1 MKIKYYII
9 ISVILSFISLTRVL
23 FILMP
28 LFGSIN
34 IANSLPA
41 YENAIE
47 MYEDNDCLTEESR
60 SVDVEW
66 VVVGDY
72 RIEFFHLP
80 NSEDVGYWKEHC
92 HYQRMQI
99 IDLSKEEVVLTNFG
113 RYKPIFKSLKQN
125 EYLFIVNTDS
135 PTSNEIFGWFFGGKS
150 PVEILYLNTRGNYQ
164 LSSENSIEVNEI
176 KPHPDGDSYWN
187 CAMSMQPYNTYKYIL
202 NPTGFKKEIIKEGSV
217 NEECL

>member
-1 MKIKYYII
+1 MKYLVSILVFFSFM
-9 ISVILSFISLTRVL
+9 SVAS
-23 FILMP
+23 
-28 LFGSIN
+28 
-34 IANSLPA
+34 ALPA

-60 SVDVEW
+60 SVDVKW

-80 NSEDVGYWKEHC
+80 NGKEHC

-99 IDLSKEEVVLTNFG
+99 IDLSKEEVVLTKFG

-164 LSSENSIEVNEI
+164 LSSENTIEVYEI

-187 CAMSMQPYNTYKYIL
+187 CAMSIQPYNVYKYIL
-202 NPTGFKKEIIKEGSV
+202 NPKGFKKEIAEEGPI

>member
-1 MKIKYYII
+1 MKHLLSILIFFSFM
-9 ISVILSFISLTRVL
+9 SVAS
-23 FILMP
+23 
-28 LFGSIN
+28 
-34 IANSLPA
+34 ALPA

-47 MYEDNDCLTEESR
+47 MYDDNDCLTEESR
-60 SVDVEW
+60 SVVLEW

-99 IDLSKEEVVLTNFG
+99 IDLSKEEVILTNFG
-113 RYKPIFKSLKQN
+113 RYKPIFKSLKQD

-164 LSSENSIEVNEI
+164 LSSENTIEVYEI

-187 CAMSMQPYNTYKYIL
+187 CAMSIQPYNVYKYIL
-202 NPTGFKKEIIKEGSV
+202 NPKGFKKEIAEEGPI

>member
-1 MKIKYYII
+1 MKHLLSILIFFSFM
-9 ISVILSFISLTRVL
+9 SV
-23 FILMP
+23 
-28 LFGSIN
+28 
-34 IANSLPA
+34 ANALPA

-60 SVDVEW
+60 SVVLQW
-66 VVVGDY
+66 VVVGDF

-80 NSEDVGYWKEHC
+80 DGKEHC

-99 IDLSKEEVVLTNFG
+99 IDLSKEEVVLTKFG

-164 LSSENSIEVNEI
+164 LSSENTIEVYEI

-187 CAMSMQPYNTYKYIL
+187 CAMSIQPYNVYKYIL
-202 NPTGFKKEIIKEGSV
+202 NPKGFKKEIAEEGPI